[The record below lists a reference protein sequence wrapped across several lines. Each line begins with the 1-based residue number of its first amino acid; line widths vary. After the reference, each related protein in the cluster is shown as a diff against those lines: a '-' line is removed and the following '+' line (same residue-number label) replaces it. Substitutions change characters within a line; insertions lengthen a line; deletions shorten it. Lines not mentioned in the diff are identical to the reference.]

1 MKRTEIG
8 ALVRQCVQEFGLTPK
23 EINDGRCDE
32 FADLLVSK
40 FKGFTREWSSDSDDF
55 NHDWVSYRGFHYD
68 AETPEG
74 VRTRGEI
81 GTKPEYRAKAEGNK

>member
-1 MKRTEIG
+1 MKRAEI
-8 ALVRQCVQEFGLTPK
+8 ADLVRQCVREFGMTPK

-40 FKGFTREWSSDSDDF
+40 FKGFTRQWSSDSDDF
-55 NHDWVSYRGFHYD
+55 NHDWVSYRGLHYD

-74 VRTRGEI
+74 VSREEI
-81 GTKPEYRAKAEGNK
+81 GTKPEYRHTKEPTK